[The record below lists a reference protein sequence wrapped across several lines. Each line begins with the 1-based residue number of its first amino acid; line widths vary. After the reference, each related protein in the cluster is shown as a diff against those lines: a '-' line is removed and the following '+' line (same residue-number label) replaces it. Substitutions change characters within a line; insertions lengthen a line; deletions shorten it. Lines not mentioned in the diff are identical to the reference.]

1 MSWAVLLIGAIGLL
15 LALLFTGMG
24 VFAAFLALNL
34 AGVLVLMGPRGFGL
48 FTNSLYETATSGSLA
63 TVALFVLM
71 GEVLFRSGSVE
82 VLFDG
87 IDRLVGR
94 LRGRLYVVTVA
105 LSTVFGA
112 LSGSAVAVAAVLGR
126 SVLPSMRA
134 RGYDPRRS
142 AATVLAGASL
152 APIIPPS
159 LLAIIVGSLADVSI
173 AGLLVAGLLPG
184 LLLATMTLVWVLWR
198 AAPPAA
204 PPSSSPRGDDGNGD
218 SDGGG
223 GSALRAA
230 LSITPFLVV
239 IASVMGLIL
248 AGIATPSESAATGI
262 AGAVIVAAIYRKL
275 SLRMLGEALAGA
287 VQTSCVILVIV
298 CTAKLFSQLLSF
310 AGATRGLVG
319 AIGELGL
326 GPDLT
331 FLLMMLIPFVLCM
344 FIDQIA
350 FMLLAVPIY
359 VPLVAAQGY
368 DPIWFWTLFLI
379 NLTVGSLTPP
389 FGYTLFALKGATNL
403 STREVF
409 AAAWPVVGIF
419 VLGMTILWAVP
430 GIVTFLP
437 AAVR

>member
-1 MSWAVLLIGAIGLL
+1 MSWAVLLVCAIGLL
-15 LALLFTGMG
+15 LALLVTGMR
-24 VFAAFLALNL
+24 VFAAFLVLNL
-34 AGVLVLMGPRGFGL
+34 VGLLILIGPRGFGL
-48 FTNSLYETATSGSLA
+48 FTNSLFETATSQSLA

-94 LRGRLYVVTVA
+94 VRGRLYVVTVA

-112 LSGSAVAVAAVLGR
+112 LSGSAVAVAAMLGR
-126 SVLPSMRA
+126 SVLPSMGA
-134 RGYDPRRS
+134 RGYDRRRS

-184 LLLATMTLVWVLWR
+184 LLFAGLTLGWVLSR
-198 AAPPAA
+198 GA
-204 PPSSSPRGDDGNGD
+204 PPSPPPEADQRSILG
-218 SDGGG
+218 
-223 GSALRAA
+223 ALA
-230 LSITPFLVV
+230 SIAPFLLVV
-239 IASVMGLIL
+239 GSVMGLIL
-248 AGIATPSESAATGI
+248 AGVATPSESAATGV
-262 AGAVIVAAIYRKL
+262 AGALIVAGLQGRL
-275 SLRMLGEALAGA
+275 GWGMLRDALGGA
-287 VQTSCVILVIV
+287 VQTTCVILVIV
-298 CTAKLFSQLLSF
+298 CAAKLFSQLLSF
-310 AGATRGLVG
+310 AGATRGLV
-319 AIGELGL
+319 AALGELGL
-326 GPDLT
+326 GPDVT
-331 FLLMMLIPFVLCM
+331 FLLMMLVPFVLCM

-368 DPIWFWTLFLI
+368 DPIWFWTLFLV

-389 FGYTLFALKGATNL
+389 FGYTLFALKGASDLT
-403 STREVF
+403 TREVF

-419 VLGMTILWAVP
+419 VVGMAILWAAP
-430 GIVTFLP
+430 WLVTALP
-437 AAVR
+437 AAIR

>member
-1 MSWAVLLIGAIGLL
+1 MSWAVLLVGAVGLL
-15 LALLFTGMG
+15 LALLFTGMR
-24 VFAAFLALNL
+24 VFAAFLVLNL
-34 AGVLVLMGPRGFGL
+34 AGLMVLIGPRGFGL
-48 FTNSLYETATSGSLA
+48 FTNSLFETATSQSLA

-94 LRGRLYVVTVA
+94 MRGRLYVVTVA

-112 LSGSAVAVAAVLGR
+112 LSGSAVAVAAMLGR
-126 SVLPSMRA
+126 SVLPSMLA
-134 RGYDPRRS
+134 RGYDGRRS

-173 AGLLVAGLLPG
+173 AGLLVAGILPG
-184 LLLATMTLVWVLWR
+184 LLFAALTLAWVLTR
-198 AAPPAA
+198 GAPPPPQPEAA
-204 PPSSSPRGDDGNGD
+204 S
-218 SDGGG
+218 
-223 GSALRAA
+223 GSVAGALFRIA
-230 LSITPFLVV
+230 PFLLVV
-239 IASVMGLIL
+239 GSVMGLIL
-248 AGIATPSESAATGI
+248 AGVATPSESAATGV
-262 AGAVIVAAIYRKL
+262 AGALVVATLQGRLSWPMLKDAI
-275 SLRMLGEALAGA
+275 GGA
-287 VQTSCVILVIV
+287 VQTTCVILVIV
-298 CTAKLFSQLLSF
+298 CAAKLFSQLLSL
-310 AGATRGLVG
+310 AGATRGLV
-319 AIGELGL
+319 ALIGDLGL
-326 GPDLT
+326 GPDAT
-331 FLLMMLIPFVLCM
+331 FLLMMLVPFVLCM

-389 FGYTLFALKGATNL
+389 FGYTLFALKGATDL

-419 VLGMTILWAVP
+419 VLGMAILWAAP
-430 GIVTFLP
+430 GIVTLIP
-437 AAVR
+437 GAMR

>member
-1 MSWAVLLIGAIGLL
+1 MSWAVLLVLAVGLL
-15 LALLFTGMG
+15 LALLFTGMR

-34 AGVLVLMGPRGFGL
+34 AGLLVLIGPRGFGL
-48 FTNSLYETATSGSLA
+48 FANSLYETATSQSLA

-94 LRGRLYVVTVA
+94 VRGRLYVVTVV

-112 LSGSAVAVAAVLGR
+112 LSGSAVAVAAMLGR
-126 SVLPSMRA
+126 SVLPCMLA
-134 RGYDPRRS
+134 RGYDGRRS

-184 LLLATMTLVWVLWR
+184 LLFAALTLGWVLAR
-198 AAPPAA
+198 GAPPPAPEAA
-204 PPSSSPRGDDGNGD
+204 EGTAG
-218 SDGGG
+218 
-223 GSALRAA
+223 AA
-230 LSITPFLVV
+230 LARIAPFLLV
-239 IASVMGLIL
+239 IGSVMGLIL
-248 AGIATPSESAATGI
+248 AGIATPSESAATGV
-262 AGAVIVAAIYRKL
+262 AGAVLVAAIQGRL
-275 SLRMLGEALAGA
+275 TLPMLREAVGGA
-287 VQTSCVILVIV
+287 VQTTCVILVIV
-298 CTAKLFSQLLSF
+298 CAAKLFSQLLSL
-310 AGATRGLVG
+310 AGATRGLVSVV
-319 AIGELGL
+319 GEAGL
-326 GPDLT
+326 GPDMT

-368 DPIWFWTLFLI
+368 DPIWFWTLFLV

-389 FGYTLFALKGATNL
+389 FGYTLFALKGATDL
-403 STREVF
+403 TTREVF

-419 VLGMTILWAVP
+419 VTGMGILWAAP
-430 GIVTFLP
+430 WIVTAIP
-437 AAVR
+437 QAVR

>member
-1 MSWAVLLIGAIGLL
+1 MSWAVLLILAVALL
-15 LALLFTGMG
+15 LALLFAGMR
-24 VFAAFLALNL
+24 VFAAFLVLNL
-34 AGVLVLMGPRGFGL
+34 VGLLVLIGPRGFGL
-48 FTNSLYETATSGSLA
+48 FANSLYETATSQSLA

-71 GEVLFRSGSVE
+71 GEILFRTGSVE

-94 LRGRLYVVTVA
+94 VRGRLYVVVVA

-112 LSGSAVAVAAVLGR
+112 LSGSAVAVAAMLGR

-134 RGYDPRRS
+134 RGYDGRRS

-184 LLLATMTLVWVLWR
+184 LLFAVLTLAWVLWR
-198 AAPPAA
+198 EAPPAPAEA
-204 PPSSSPRGDDGNGD
+204 P
-218 SDGGG
+218 GGAG
-223 GSALRAA
+223 GALLKIA
-230 LSITPFLVV
+230 PFLLVV
-239 IASVMGLIL
+239 GSVMGLIL
-248 AGIATPSESAATGI
+248 AGAATPSESAATGVG
-262 AGAVIVAAIYRKL
+262 GAVLVAALGRRL
-275 SLRMLGEALAGA
+275 SLAMLRDAVGGA
-287 VQTSCVILVIV
+287 VQTTCVILVIV
-298 CTAKLFSQLLSF
+298 CAAKLFSQLLSL
-310 AGATRGLVG
+310 AGATRGLV
-319 AIGELGL
+319 AVIGELGL
-326 GPDLT
+326 GPDMT
-331 FLLMMLIPFVLCM
+331 FLLMMLVPFVLCM

-389 FGYTLFALKGATNL
+389 FGYTLFALKGATDL
-403 STREVF
+403 TTREVF

-419 VLGMTILWAVP
+419 VLGMVVLWAAP
-430 GIVTFLP
+430 GIVTVIP
-437 AAVR
+437 EAMR